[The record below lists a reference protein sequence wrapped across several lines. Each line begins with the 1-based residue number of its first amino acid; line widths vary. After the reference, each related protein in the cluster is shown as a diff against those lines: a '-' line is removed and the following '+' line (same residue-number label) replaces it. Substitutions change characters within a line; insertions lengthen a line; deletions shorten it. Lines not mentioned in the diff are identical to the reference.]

1 MIASLRGKIKDIF
14 SDFLIIDVAG
24 VGYKVEGINKYLE
37 IGAEIDVL
45 VYTHYTQQDVRLFG
59 FLQKDAYT
67 LFQDLLVVSGVGP
80 RTAVALIN
88 NVGVENIKN
97 EILNNNPKGLMG
109 NGVGLKTAQKII
121 IELTSKI
128 QKSGFKSSPSMQKQS
143 ENKDIIEVEEA
154 LLGLGYNKNE
164 VAGVL
169 ADIKIIEKDS
179 AETMLRKALNKLM
192 IKK

>member
-88 NVGVENIKN
+88 NVGVEIIKN